1 MQGTHKPPSSA
12 EAFETL
18 AATQEKKVYATC
30 YHMLGNREDALDC
43 AQEAM
48 LRAFRAFS
56 GFRGEA
62 AFGTWIDRIAV
73 NTCLDFIRKRK
84 KVVSLDAMRE
94 EGVEIKDQHIGAYAA
109 LENKARM
116 KALREGLQSLSED
129 MRAMIVMRDVRGMR
143 YDEIGEAL
151 CLPEGTVKSRIS
163 RAREKLVRF
172 LRGDAE
178 LFEAYSVKKDEGRRK
193 P

>member
-1 MQGTHKPPSSA
+1 MRDKPTA
-12 EAFETL
+12 AVADRFEAL
-18 AATQEKKVYATC
+18 AAEREKMVYGVC

-48 LRAFRAFS
+48 LRAFRAFPR
-56 GFRGEA
+56 FRGEA
-62 AFGTWIDRIAV
+62 SFATWIDRIAV

-84 KVVSLDAMRE
+84 NTVSLDALRE
-94 EGVEIKDQHIGAYAA
+94 EGIELKDAGIGAYAA
-109 LENKARM
+109 LERKERM
-116 KALREGLQSLSED
+116 AALRAGLQALPED
-129 MRAMIVMRDVRGMR
+129 MRAVVIMRDVRGMR

-163 RAREKLVRF
+163 RAREKLIAY
-172 LRGDAE
+172 LRNHAE
-178 LFEAYSVKKDEGRRK
+178 LFEKYAVKGYEGRRA

>member
-1 MQGTHKPPSSA
+1 MQEKQSA
-12 EAFETL
+12 GLADRFEAL
-18 AATQEKKVYATC
+18 AAQHESKVYRTC

-56 GFRGEA
+56 GFRGDA

-73 NTCLDFIRKRK
+73 NTCLDFIKKRR

-94 EGVEIKDQHIGAYAA
+94 DGMEIKDQKIGAYATLERKERMEKLRDA
-109 LENKARM
+109 LK
-116 KALREGLQSLSED
+116 KLPDG
-129 MRAMIVMRDVRGMR
+129 MRAIIVMRDVRGMR

-151 CLPEGTVKSRIS
+151 CLPEGTVKSRIN
-163 RAREKLVRF
+163 RAREKLIKF
-172 LRGDAE
+172 LRKDAE
-178 LFEAYSVKKDEGRRK
+178 LFEGYPVKEEEGRRK
-193 P
+193 